1 MNIKVLFSAS
11 QLSTDIQ
18 HGGDSMK
25 KMLQMV
31 LILLFGFSTQLLAED
46 EIIKLPEDCNPPV
59 LNMIQCPIAEDVTMD
74 DASDSMKLRANG
86 LNFKLVAHMP
96 LSEQVKSMGGDSKR
110 MEIFQFCD
118 AMIAAK
124 MVKHSLI
131 FAGFLPCRIAM
142 VEDQEGKAWLITM
155 DMDAMMKG
163 ADLPKELISA
173 ASEVRNN
180 IYNIL
185 SAGATGDL

>member
-1 MNIKVLFSAS
+1 MTINVCFSAS
-11 QLSTDIQ
+11 QLSAIIQ
-18 HGGDSMK
+18 LGRDDMN
-25 KMLQMV
+25 KMLHMV
-31 LILLFGFSTQLLAED
+31 FILSFSFSTQLLAED
-46 EIIKLPEDCNPPV
+46 EIIELPEDCNPPV
-59 LNMIQCPIAEDVTMD
+59 LNMIQCPLAEDVTMD

-96 LSEQVKSMGGDSKR
+96 LSEQVKAMGGDSKR

-142 VEDQEGKAWLITM
+142 VEDQKGKAWLITM

-180 IYNIL
+180 IYDIL